1 MSVFDGSIILDLL
14 WEFFDLLVVE
24 VDENGKVI
32 VKEVGEVKVELKN
45 VEKVFGE
52 FMVIVEVEKNEFQIK
67 EIV

>member
-52 FMVIVEVEKNEFQIK
+52 FMVIVEVEKNEF
-67 EIV
+67 